1 MYKNKFLSLL
11 LVFSLVICGTM
22 GTGKGAKA
30 EENVT
35 TEESGKNPQVES
47 GSVEE
52 EEPCEKPEEDIDE
65 VAKDIDL
72 KVNITAMWDHHY
84 NAEVELTNLT
94 GERIDDWEISFDF
107 CNKIEHIWNA
117 KIIDCDEESNL
128 YTIHNADW
136 NQDIPSEGKVSFG
149 MTVSYDEEIDSPSDW
164 YLTRTCLEVE
174 EDYDV
179 KYTEYSRWGDNVN
192 GQFIITNNSERRIE
206 DWKVEILSNLTIK
219 QVWNAEVVDED
230 RGYFDNM
237 GYNQNIEPGQ
247 SVSFG
252 FIAECDGDEVEV
264 YDQTLYEM
272 ITIPEEL
279 EGNPNWEEEVTE
291 DELAQYEFEP
301 EEFETEQDYY
311 DYLERQKRLGI
322 LDEEQKVK
330 LQSRTQIQT
339 KSEKVEAVDK
349 PIKAMD
355 TLTLNKSDI
364 KFTIVNAGKYA
375 TQAFYLKTK
384 EGYAYLSQR
393 KDKEVVIS
401 KCIID
406 KNNKINLKECV
417 SQMHLT
423 GFDHGQ
429 SLEMF
434 SYGGNEYLMVTA
446 GKLPKHS
453 MGNKVAFIQYRK
465 GSYCYGQYK
474 NEKAIQAKIL
484 CKAGYANKQKKREGI
499 PKQVEV
505 ALSEDKSTLLVWSQV
520 AHKKNE
526 GRKIQLTCYDL
537 KKVMKQLINVEKK
550 VTKKNKKN
558 KMNDMVRLSFQKID
572 SKACITTALQTD
584 KNKNIVKPYNSIQSI
599 DLANGSSGKYK
610 VYICGGND
618 KKQRKLSI
626 ATMRLS
632 KGKDITK
639 NSKYLCRQNV
649 KLDKSIFDD
658 IKEMEGMHYRGSLR
672 FVIAPA
678 TGRKIGKSTQYLFEI
693 DASRVEK

>member
-35 TEESGKNPQVES
+35 TEESG
-47 GSVEE
+47 SVEE
-52 EEPCEKPEEDIDE
+52 EEPCEEPEE
-65 VAKDIDL
+65 DIDL

-84 NAEVELTNLT
+84 
-94 GERIDDWEISFDF
+94 
-107 CNKIEHIWNA
+107 
-117 KIIDCDEESNL
+117 
-128 YTIHNADW
+128 
-136 NQDIPSEGKVSFG
+136 
-149 MTVSYDEEIDSPSDW
+149 
-164 YLTRTCLEVE
+164 
-174 EDYDV
+174 
-179 KYTEYSRWGDNVN
+179 
-192 GQFIITNNSERRIE
+192 
-206 DWKVEILSNLTIK
+206 
-219 QVWNAEVVDED
+219 NAEVVDED

-272 ITIPEEL
+272 ITIL

-678 TGRKIGKSTQYLFEI
+678 TGSKIGKSTQYLFEI

>member
-1 MYKNKFLSLL
+1 
-11 LVFSLVICGTM
+11 M

-35 TEESGKNPQVES
+35 TEESG
-47 GSVEE
+47 SVEE
-52 EEPCEKPEEDIDE
+52 EEPCEEPEE
-65 VAKDIDL
+65 DIDL
-72 KVNITAMWDHHY
+72 KVNITAMCDHHY
-84 NAEVELTNLT
+84 
-94 GERIDDWEISFDF
+94 
-107 CNKIEHIWNA
+107 
-117 KIIDCDEESNL
+117 
-128 YTIHNADW
+128 
-136 NQDIPSEGKVSFG
+136 
-149 MTVSYDEEIDSPSDW
+149 
-164 YLTRTCLEVE
+164 
-174 EDYDV
+174 
-179 KYTEYSRWGDNVN
+179 
-192 GQFIITNNSERRIE
+192 
-206 DWKVEILSNLTIK
+206 
-219 QVWNAEVVDED
+219 NAEVVDED

-311 DYLERQKRLGI
+311 DYLERQKRRGI

-453 MGNKVAFIQYRK
+453 MGNKVAFIQYKK
-465 GSYCYGQYK
+465 GKFEYK
-474 NEKAIQAKIL
+474 DFESEQRLNAKVL
-484 CKAGYANKQKKREGI
+484 CKAGYANKQKKREGL

-505 ALSEDKSTLLVWSQV
+505 ALSEDKSTLLVWTQV
-520 AHKKNE
+520 AHKKSE

-550 VTKKNKKN
+550 VTKKNKKKKKN
-558 KMNDMVRLSFQKID
+558 KDNVRLSFQNID

-584 KNKNIVKPYNSIQSI
+584 KYKNIVKPYNSIQSI

-658 IKEMEGMHYRGSLR
+658 IKEMEGMHYRGNLR

-678 TGRKIGKSTQYLFEI
+678 TGSKIGKSTQYLFEI

>member
-35 TEESGKNPQVES
+35 TEESG
-47 GSVEE
+47 SVEE
-52 EEPCEKPEEDIDE
+52 EEPCEEPEE
-65 VAKDIDL
+65 DIDL

-84 NAEVELTNLT
+84 
-94 GERIDDWEISFDF
+94 
-107 CNKIEHIWNA
+107 
-117 KIIDCDEESNL
+117 
-128 YTIHNADW
+128 
-136 NQDIPSEGKVSFG
+136 
-149 MTVSYDEEIDSPSDW
+149 
-164 YLTRTCLEVE
+164 
-174 EDYDV
+174 
-179 KYTEYSRWGDNVN
+179 
-192 GQFIITNNSERRIE
+192 
-206 DWKVEILSNLTIK
+206 
-219 QVWNAEVVDED
+219 NAEVVDED

-279 EGNPNWEEEVTE
+279 EGNPNWEEEV
-291 DELAQYEFEP
+291 AQYEFEP

-678 TGRKIGKSTQYLFEI
+678 TGSKIGKSTQYLFEI

>member
-35 TEESGKNPQVES
+35 TEESG
-47 GSVEE
+47 SVEE
-52 EEPCEKPEEDIDE
+52 EEPCEEPEE
-65 VAKDIDL
+65 DIDL

-84 NAEVELTNLT
+84 
-94 GERIDDWEISFDF
+94 
-107 CNKIEHIWNA
+107 
-117 KIIDCDEESNL
+117 
-128 YTIHNADW
+128 
-136 NQDIPSEGKVSFG
+136 
-149 MTVSYDEEIDSPSDW
+149 
-164 YLTRTCLEVE
+164 
-174 EDYDV
+174 
-179 KYTEYSRWGDNVN
+179 
-192 GQFIITNNSERRIE
+192 
-206 DWKVEILSNLTIK
+206 
-219 QVWNAEVVDED
+219 NAEVVDED

-264 YDQTLYEM
+264 YDHTLYEM

-311 DYLERQKRLGI
+311 DYLERQKRRGI

-339 KSEKVEAVDK
+339 KSEKVEAADK

-375 TQAFYLKTK
+375 TQTFYLKTK

-550 VTKKNKKN
+550 T
-558 KMNDMVRLSFQKID
+558 
-572 SKACITTALQTD
+572 
-584 KNKNIVKPYNSIQSI
+584 NIYSI
-599 DLANGSSGKYK
+599 L
-610 VYICGGND
+610 
-618 KKQRKLSI
+618 
-626 ATMRLS
+626 
-632 KGKDITK
+632 
-639 NSKYLCRQNV
+639 
-649 KLDKSIFDD
+649 
-658 IKEMEGMHYRGSLR
+658 
-672 FVIAPA
+672 
-678 TGRKIGKSTQYLFEI
+678 
-693 DASRVEK
+693 

>member
-1 MYKNKFLSLL
+1 
-11 LVFSLVICGTM
+11 M

-35 TEESGKNPQVES
+35 TEESG
-47 GSVEE
+47 SVEE
-52 EEPCEKPEEDIDE
+52 EEPCEEPEE
-65 VAKDIDL
+65 DIDL

-84 NAEVELTNLT
+84 
-94 GERIDDWEISFDF
+94 
-107 CNKIEHIWNA
+107 
-117 KIIDCDEESNL
+117 
-128 YTIHNADW
+128 
-136 NQDIPSEGKVSFG
+136 
-149 MTVSYDEEIDSPSDW
+149 
-164 YLTRTCLEVE
+164 
-174 EDYDV
+174 
-179 KYTEYSRWGDNVN
+179 
-192 GQFIITNNSERRIE
+192 
-206 DWKVEILSNLTIK
+206 
-219 QVWNAEVVDED
+219 NAEVVDED

-264 YDQTLYEM
+264 YDHTLYEM

-311 DYLERQKRLGI
+311 DYLERQKRRGI

-339 KSEKVEAVDK
+339 KSEKVEAADK

-375 TQAFYLKTK
+375 TQTFYLKTK

-678 TGRKIGKSTQYLFEI
+678 TGSKIGKSTQYLFEI

>member
-35 TEESGKNPQVES
+35 TEESG
-47 GSVEE
+47 SVEE
-52 EEPCEKPEEDIDE
+52 EEPCEEPEE
-65 VAKDIDL
+65 DIDL

-84 NAEVELTNLT
+84 
-94 GERIDDWEISFDF
+94 
-107 CNKIEHIWNA
+107 
-117 KIIDCDEESNL
+117 
-128 YTIHNADW
+128 
-136 NQDIPSEGKVSFG
+136 
-149 MTVSYDEEIDSPSDW
+149 
-164 YLTRTCLEVE
+164 
-174 EDYDV
+174 
-179 KYTEYSRWGDNVN
+179 
-192 GQFIITNNSERRIE
+192 
-206 DWKVEILSNLTIK
+206 
-219 QVWNAEVVDED
+219 NAEVVDED

-264 YDQTLYEM
+264 YDHTLYEM

-279 EGNPNWEEEVTE
+279 EGNPNWEEVTE

-311 DYLERQKRLGI
+311 DYLERQKRRGI

-339 KSEKVEAVDK
+339 KSEKVEAADK

-375 TQAFYLKTK
+375 TQTFYLKTK

-632 KGKDITK
+632 KGTDITK

-678 TGRKIGKSTQYLFEI
+678 TGSKIGKSTQYLFEI

>member
-35 TEESGKNPQVES
+35 TEESG
-47 GSVEE
+47 SVEE
-52 EEPCEKPEEDIDE
+52 EEPCEEPEE
-65 VAKDIDL
+65 DIDL

-84 NAEVELTNLT
+84 
-94 GERIDDWEISFDF
+94 
-107 CNKIEHIWNA
+107 
-117 KIIDCDEESNL
+117 
-128 YTIHNADW
+128 
-136 NQDIPSEGKVSFG
+136 
-149 MTVSYDEEIDSPSDW
+149 
-164 YLTRTCLEVE
+164 
-174 EDYDV
+174 
-179 KYTEYSRWGDNVN
+179 
-192 GQFIITNNSERRIE
+192 
-206 DWKVEILSNLTIK
+206 
-219 QVWNAEVVDED
+219 NAEVVDED

-279 EGNPNWEEEVTE
+279 EGNPNWE

-678 TGRKIGKSTQYLFEI
+678 TGSKIGKSTQYLFEI